1 MNTAIMKKIKLGGG
15 RLVKGAT
22 RRQGGGLLKGRFWK
36 IDDPVECAD
45 EETGS
50 GLECELVIS

>member
-1 MNTAIMKKIKLGGG
+1 MNTAIMKKNKLGGG

-50 GLECELVIS
+50 GL